1 MYNKFR
7 TALLYYERYHVIFNK
22 IIHTTM
28 THKIISNASGTRSM
42 EITEEHLNVIEKY
55 QLFNNLVYS
64 NGIVDETTL
73 DTLKSFV
80 GGIIDSEKGTDNEL
94 VNFYKNVLAH
104 PNMKSVALGN
114 LMELYAQWKENRK
127 EQEEN

>member
-1 MYNKFR
+1 
-7 TALLYYERYHVIFNK
+7 
-22 IIHTTM
+22 M

-114 LMELYAQWKENRK
+114 LMELYAQWIENRK